1 VEKRDFDGALNQWQG
16 VKGQVDGFTY
26 WYNLGTLQT
35 LRENYPEARFA
46 LEKARFL
53 TLYSDAT
60 EHQLRIVNDTLAVD
74 TPTSAMSLGPH
85 ITNTLVYLGPMKL
98 WFLAILISLGF
109 LLSIKKTLSKKL
121 RLAFIACA
129 CVSLVCV
136 GWFHLSSVAFVALK
150 PIEMYEGPSRVFAG
164 GRALPAGAK
173 VLGWSD
179 GDWIKIHDENAQTI
193 WLSRS
198 EVVMKAGWLWGNS
211 L

>member
-1 VEKRDFDGALNQWQG
+1 MNQWQG

-60 EHQLRIVNDTLAVD
+60 EHQLRGVVAELAVD
-74 TPTSAMSLGPH
+74 TPSSSMTLGPH
-85 ITNTLVYLGPMKL
+85 FTNALVYLGPMKL
-98 WFLAILISLGF
+98 WFVAVTLALIF
-109 LLSIKKTLSKKL
+109 LFSIKKTVSKKI
-121 RLAFIACA
+121 RSTFLALGLIP
-129 CVSLVCV
+129 LVLV

-150 PIEMYEGPSRVFAG
+150 PIEMHEGPSRVFAG
-164 GRALPAGAK
+164 GRSLPAGAR
-173 VLGWSD
+173 VLGWVD
-179 GDWIKIHDENAQTI
+179 GDWIKIHDESAQTV

-198 EVVMKAGWLWGNS
+198 EVVLKAGWLWGNS

>member
-1 VEKRDFDGALNQWQG
+1 MEKRDFDAALNQWQD

-35 LRENYPEARFA
+35 LRENYPEARYA

-60 EHQLRIVNDTLAVD
+60 EHQLRSVNQALAVD
-74 TPTSAMSLGPH
+74 TPSSTLEIGPH
-85 ITNTLVYLGPMKL
+85 LANTLVYLGPMKL
-98 WFLAILISLGF
+98 WFLAILVALVF
-109 LLSIKKTLSKKL
+109 LFSIKKTLSKKL
-121 RLAFIACA
+121 RIGFLILG
-129 CVSLVCV
+129 LVPLITTA
-136 GWFHLSSVAFVALK
+136 WFHLSSVAFVALK

-179 GDWIKIHDENAQTI
+179 GDWIKIYDENAQTI

-198 EVVMKAGWLWGNS
+198 EVVMKAGWLWGNT